1 MGRETATPPT
11 VLLTRAQPQEDGSH
25 SSHRLSEAQ
34 RRGEMLRVRTGAYVR
49 STDWVTS
56 PPWLRYAL
64 TTAAAAMTNPS
75 TLFCREAALL
85 LHGLPLL
92 HSPHAVTARTRSYN
106 HAGTHASPALHGRL
120 SFATFRDRYMRR
132 HPEAAPP
139 RPQDVHGIPT
149 KLFEAAIPPGSTRTS
164 LRSAVRSDS
173 FSPPR
178 IVLPRETLAGIA
190 GPDGYRV
197 EPLGLALVDTIPRMT
212 FAEAV
217 VLLDAAKA
225 RDDVELA
232 PWLPYLRTRRQRH
245 LWERAWAFAD
255 PLAESPLESEART
268 VLHHLGF
275 PAPTL
280 QQKVQTRRGIFRLDL
295 SWPEAKVAL
304 EVDGR
309 VKYFDDA
316 FMAGR
321 DAREVH
327 YREKLRREALEEEGW
342 TIVRVG
348 QAELRDGQAMLRRLA
363 VAGILPMRPAL
374 TIA

>member
-1 MGRETATPPT
+1 MARETATIPT
-11 VLLTRAQPQEDGSH
+11 VHLTRAQPQEDGSH

-34 RRGEMLRVRTGAYVR
+34 RRGEMLRVRTGAYIR
-49 STDWVTS
+49 SPDWITS
-56 PPWLRYAL
+56 PPWRRYAV
-64 TTAAAAMTNPS
+64 TMAAAAMANPS

-120 SFATFRDRYMRR
+120 SFAAFRTRYMKR
-132 HPEAAPP
+132 HPEATPP
-139 RPQDVHGIPT
+139 RQQDVRGIPT

-164 LRSAVRSDS
+164 LRSAVRSGC
-173 FSPPR
+173 FSAPQ
-178 IVLPRETLAGIA
+178 VFLPSEALAGIT
-190 GPDGYRV
+190 GPSGYRV
-197 EPLGLALVDTIPRMT
+197 EPLGLALADTIPRMT

-217 VLLDAAKA
+217 VVLDAAKA

-232 PWLPYLRTRRQRH
+232 PWLPYLRTQRQRH

-268 VLHHLGF
+268 LLHQLRF
-275 PAPTL
+275 PAPAL
-280 QQKVQTRRGIFRLDL
+280 QQKVHTRRGSFWVDL
-295 SWPEAKVAL
+295 SWPDAQVAL

-348 QAELRDGQAMLRRLA
+348 LAELRDGEALHRRLA
-363 VAGILPMRPAL
+363 VAGLFPVRLAL
-374 TIA
+374 TTA